1 MSSTTIKS
9 LNHINERSNETNK
22 QTLLLI
28 SHAPNHPIAQLALRF
43 AKRFLETTNNADKLS
58 VFFYGEGAHT
68 ANNLM
73 WQTEDQVSI
82 TNEWQMLASRYN
94 LSLPV
99 CVSTALARGICDEEN
114 RKRHELDGDNL
125 AGKFS
130 LVGLSTFV
138 MAMQESKTVQF

>member
-1 MSSTTIKS
+1 MPSTTINS
-9 LNHINERSNETNK
+9 LNHINETSDETNT

-28 SHAPNHPIAQLALRF
+28 THAPSHPLAHLALRF
-43 AKRFLETTNNADKLS
+43 AKSFLDETKNNNELL

-73 WQTEDQVSI
+73 WQTEDQVNI
-82 TNEWQMLASRYN
+82 TNEWQMLASKYN

-99 CVSTALARGICDEEN
+99 CVSTALARGISDEEN
-114 RKRHELDGDNL
+114 SKRHELNGDNL
-125 AGKFS
+125 ASKFS